1 MTDERRQTRLARL
14 ALALGAGALVALSM
28 PPWGWWPLSFVG
40 IAAFGIAQSTV
51 PVCDGVSGRRGRA
64 ATGYAF
70 GAGWMF
76 LGMGWMVQLT
86 APGYLVAGAVFAAYH
101 AVAAS
106 IAPSGRWAIVGRP
119 AAHTLVEALR
129 FSFPFGG
136 VPLASLGIAQ
146 VAGPFAGIG
155 RVGGTVLVTW
165 FTFQIGFALGALVT
179 AGPGHRASASH
190 RRPMLRIPD
199 RIVLA
204 AVGSAVGVLV
214 LALVVAP
221 RGTATGDTLRVAAVQ
236 GGGRQGTSAAEV
248 PWPEV
253 FIAHLEATREL
264 TIDDDIDLVV
274 WPENTLDVDS
284 FTESPAPLI
293 IVEAAGGTGATLPA
307 ILAAEAA
314 RLDAPIAVGITEE
327 LNDGQNRTNAQ
338 VVVAP
343 DGTIV
348 SRYDKVRRVPFGEYV
363 PLRGV
368 LEFFGAPIERIG
380 RDALPGTDPALL
392 ELPDGTELAVA
403 ISWEIFF
410 GGRAREGVELGGEAI
425 INPTN
430 GASYTGTIVQTQQVA
445 SSRQRAIENG
455 RWVVQA
461 APTGFT
467 AIIDEGGQVLARTSI
482 SERAI
487 LIDDIELRTEL
498 TWYARLGDAP
508 WIVMAAAALLSAL
521 AVARRASSKRYSD
534 LHDQGDGAVVDE
546 FDAHVGAESTAGD

>member
-1 MTDERRQTRLARL
+1 M
-14 ALALGAGALVALSM
+14 ALSL

-40 IAAFGIAQSTV
+40 IAVFAALQATELPGDVST
-51 PVCDGVSGRRGRA
+51 RRARRHRA

-86 APGYLVAGAVFAAYH
+86 VPGYLVAGGVYAGFHACAAW
-101 AVAAS
+101 VAPA
-106 IAPSGRWAIVGRP
+106 GRWGVIGRP
-119 AAHTLVEALR
+119 ASHTLVEALR

-155 RVGGTVLVTW
+155 RVGGTILITW
-165 FTFQIGFALGALVT
+165 FTLQIGFAIGT
-179 AGPGHRASASH
+179 
-190 RRPMLRIPD
+190 
-199 RIVLA
+199 
-204 AVGSAVGVLV
+204 VLV
-214 LALVVAP
+214 RLIGDRATDDDSVDGDQPHGADATIRLGVMTSVVAIVVLTLAVVAAP
-221 RGTATGDTLRVAAVQ
+221 RGSATGDTLRVAAVQ
-236 GGGRQGTSAAEV
+236 GGGRQGTSATDV
-248 PWPEV
+248 PWTDV

-264 TIDDDIDLVV
+264 TRDDDVDLVL
-274 WPENTLDVDS
+274 WPENTLDVES
-284 FTESPAPLI
+284 FVASPAPLVV
-293 IVEAAGGTGATLPA
+293 VEAAGETGDTLPA
-307 ILAAEAA
+307 IIAAEAA

-327 LNDGQNRTNAQ
+327 RNGGENRTNAQ
-338 VVVAP
+338 VVIGP

-368 LEFFGAPIERIG
+368 LEFFGAPIDRIG

-392 ELPDGTELAVA
+392 VLPDGTELAVA

-455 RWVVQA
+455 RWVIQA

-467 AIIDEGGQVLARTSI
+467 AFVDENGTVLERTSI
-482 SERAI
+482 SERAV
-487 LIDDIELRTEL
+487 LIDDVELRSGL
-498 TWYARLGDAP
+498 TWYTQLGDAP
-508 WIVMAAAALLSAL
+508 WIVLAALAFIGATL
-521 AVARRASSKRYSD
+521 ASRREARGRPDPVHRSPVSD
-534 LHDQGDGAVVDE
+534 RV
-546 FDAHVGAESTAGD
+546 

>member
-1 MTDERRQTRLARL
+1 MRLARL

-40 IAAFGIAQSTV
+40 IAAFGFAQSAA
-51 PVCDGVSGRRGRA
+51 PVRNGASGRRGRA

-86 APGYLVAGAVFAAYH
+86 APGYLVAGAVFAGYH
-101 AVAAS
+101 AVAAW

-155 RVGGTVLVTW
+155 RVGGTILVTW

-179 AGPGHRASASH
+179 DVAAQRSAASP
-190 RRPMLRIPD
+190 RRRLLRVPE
-199 RIVLA
+199 RIGLA
-204 AVGSAVGVLV
+204 AAGVAIGVLV
-214 LALVVAP
+214 LAVVVAP
-221 RGTATGDTLRVAAVQ
+221 QGGATGDTLRVAAVQ
-236 GGGRQGTSAAEV
+236 GGGRQGTSATEV
-248 PWPEV
+248 PWPDV
-253 FIAHLEATREL
+253 FIAHLAATREL
-264 TIDDDIDLVV
+264 TVEDDIDLVV

-284 FTESPAPLI
+284 FSESPAPLV
-293 IVEAAGGTGATLPA
+293 IVEAAGGTGDTLPE

-327 LNDGQNRTNAQ
+327 LNDGENRTNAQ
-338 VVVAP
+338 VVIGP
-343 DGTIV
+343 DGAIV

-380 RDALPGTDPALL
+380 RDALPGTEPAVL

-410 GGRAREGVELGGEAI
+410 GGRAREGVALGGEAI

-467 AIIDEGGQVLARTSI
+467 AIIDEGGDVLERTSI

-487 LIDDIELRTEL
+487 LIDDIELRSGL
-498 TWYARLGDAP
+498 TWYTRVGDAP
-508 WIVMAAAALLSAL
+508 WIVLAAVVLLAASI
-521 AVARRASSKRYSD
+521 VARQASVRRDSD
-534 LHDQGDGAVVDE
+534 LDDHGDGTVVDE
-546 FDAHVGAESTAGD
+546 IDTHVGAEPTGGD

>member
-1 MTDERRQTRLARL
+1 MTAQHRRQGWARL
-14 ALALGAGALVALSM
+14 AIALGAGALVALSL

-40 IAAFGIAQSTV
+40 IAGFAALQATAGDV
-51 PVCDGVSGRRGRA
+51 PGRRARRHRA

-86 APGYLVAGAVFAAYH
+86 LPGYLVAGGVYAGFHAFAAWVSP
-101 AVAAS
+101 A
-106 IAPSGRWAIVGRP
+106 GRWGVVGRP

-155 RVGGTVLVTW
+155 RVGGTILLTW
-165 FTFQIGFALGALVT
+165 FSLQIGFAIGTGLVRTVGGGIGSNADADREHAIGRLGA
-179 AGPGHRASASH
+179 
-190 RRPMLRIPD
+190 
-199 RIVLA
+199 A
-204 AVGSAVGVLV
+204 ATLIAVGVLAIAV
-214 LALVVAP
+214 LVAP
-221 RGTATGDTLRVAAVQ
+221 RGNATGETLRVAAVQ
-236 GGGRQGTSAAEV
+236 GGGRQGTSATEV
-248 PWPEV
+248 PWTDV

-264 TIDDDIDLVV
+264 TPADDVDLVV
-274 WPENTLDVDS
+274 WPENTLDVES
-284 FTESPAPLI
+284 FVASPAPLI
-293 IVEAAGGTGATLPA
+293 VVEAAGETGDTLPA
-307 ILAAEAA
+307 IIAAEAA
-314 RLDAPIAVGITEE
+314 RLDAPIAIGITEE
-327 LNDGQNRTNAQ
+327 RNDGENRTNAQ
-338 VVVAP
+338 VVIGP

-368 LEFFGAPIERIG
+368 LEFFGAPIDRIG

-392 ELPDGTELAVA
+392 VLPDGTELAVA

-455 RWVVQA
+455 RWGVQA

-467 AIIDEGGQVLARTSI
+467 AFVDENGTVLERTSI
-482 SERAI
+482 SERAV
-487 LIDDIELRTEL
+487 LIDDVELRSGL
-498 TWYARLGDAP
+498 TWYTRLGDAP
-508 WIVMAAAALLSAL
+508 WIVLAALAFAAPTLISI
-521 AVARRASSKRYSD
+521 RRRPNPASGTTDPASKP
-534 LHDQGDGAVVDE
+534 
-546 FDAHVGAESTAGD
+546 AE